1 MPEYVSGFCNNKH
14 TDSNYLNE
22 LKERTDNLGMNNH
35 LILVAGANLAD
46 LDAPKRKQAVEA
58 HHAWVD
64 AVIGGIVE
72 MHLLLSRRPGIAV
85 DVVKDLE

>member
-46 LDAPKRKQAVEA
+46 LDAPNANRPSKRTMPGWMPSLVA
-58 HHAWVD
+58 
-64 AVIGGIVE
+64 
-72 MHLLLSRRPGIAV
+72 LSKCISC
-85 DVVKDLE
+85 